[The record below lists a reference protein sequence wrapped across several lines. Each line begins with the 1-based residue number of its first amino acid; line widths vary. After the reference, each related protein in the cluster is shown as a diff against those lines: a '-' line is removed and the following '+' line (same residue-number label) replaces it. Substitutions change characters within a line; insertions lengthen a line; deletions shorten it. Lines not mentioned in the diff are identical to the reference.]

1 MSGIPFIVSAPSGA
15 GKTTLCKKAVA
26 FFSDL
31 RQSIS
36 YTTRKP
42 REGEINGVD
51 YWFIDNAAF
60 DSMVKKGEF
69 LEHADIY
76 GKRYGT
82 SRKDLKKI
90 LEEGLSVILEID
102 VQGAESVRGKLKGA
116 VYVFILPPS
125 LEASEE
131 RLKERGKDSAEEIR
145 KRLKTAAEEI
155 KLAPKYDYIIIN
167 EDLDEAFEKLKS
179 VIIAE
184 KSKSKRMMGRVK
196 EGFGEYL

>member
-184 KSKSKRMMGRVK
+184 ESKSKRMMGRVK